1 MPKHWKK
8 AAIKLHCSVLAEEGI
23 KRAVEDWEEKT
34 KHRKHN
40 QSWEGQTVM
49 VIELTDG
56 AISKAIERT
65 ETGNRS
71 GIRLGVT
78 GGGCAGFEYYIEYV
92 ESIAESD
99 TVLDYGKFNIVVDA
113 VSPYLEGSTLD
124 WVVDGINRVF

>member
-1 MPKHWKK
+1 
-8 AAIKLHCSVLAEEGI
+8 
-23 KRAVEDWEEKT
+23 
-34 KHRKHN
+34 
-40 QSWEGQTVM
+40 M

-113 VSPYLEGSTLD
+113 VSLPYLEGSTLD
-124 WVVDGINRVF
+124 WVVDGINEYFKIINPKEVSSCVVACQFSSEKLSSYIYYRLETYPGGSVYLL